1 MVEEFKVLDKDQL
14 FDNYSQI
21 IENFKNYDDIDKN
34 EMIKTVR
41 DFYLSDYHH
50 VIDICSL
57 RELELLKDLQETK
70 FSDEDILHNS
80 YLLKELID
88 KFLIYPKK
96 LCVCKE
102 LKDVVK
108 EALDNYDEEEVH
120 ARDKINEL
128 AVGIVMA
135 FGFIIPDLVIEI
147 TSISLNIPKA
157 DIRRHMATNLYFRF
171 YVMEDSTYAPSIDKE
186 IPQLSYARFWEF
198 KDDFEEAKENGPLI
212 NTIHS
217 NFEDFVYMGRYGG
230 LNINNPKV
238 KALYDIIKDK
248 IFTPHII
255 FSINMH
261 VLMDDDREEL
271 IIYLIKQLEIKDEKK
286 FRKIFNEAL
295 DEIPSG
301 VYNTLTR
308 NEALKY
314 LKNKEKSE
322 VAYENF
328 NEIQVNACIEPKD
341 TKLFYKLYFALL
353 EYTNNLYNVN
363 PKVKKIYKQLGVN
376 PEDIQDI
383 IEKLWEDKDK
393 IIDDFVKENPY
404 NLNNTELKLVRE
416 FKKGIRKE
424 FIIGKYEKKYAL
436 FMPMDDEKIVYI
448 VKGLTS
454 SIDEVVHGDNLPFI
468 ATTTLLPFKSYI
480 IYDGVFFGLAM
491 SIGPNMKNDIRKNID
506 KAKRISSL

>member
-1 MVEEFKVLDKDQL
+1 MIEEFKKLDKDQL

-21 IENFKNYDDIDKN
+21 IEDFKDYDNIDKD
-34 EMIKTVR
+34 EIIKTVK

-70 FSDEDILHNS
+70 FSDEDILHN
-80 YLLKELID
+80 LLLINELKD
-88 KFLIYPKK
+88 KFLVSPKTFHI
-96 LCVCKE
+96 CKD
-102 LKDVVK
+102 LKDIVK

-120 ARDKINEL
+120 RKDKINEL
-128 AVGIVMA
+128 AIGTVMA
-135 FGFIIPDLVIEI
+135 FGYIIPDLVVEI
-147 TSISLNIPKA
+147 TSMYLNIPKE
-157 DIRRHMATNLYFRF
+157 IVKRHMATNLYFRF
-171 YVMEDSTYAPSIDKE
+171 YVMEDSTYVPSIDKE
-186 IPQLSYARFWEF
+186 IPQFTYARFWEF
-198 KDDFEEAKENGPLI
+198 KEEFEEVKKNSPLI

-217 NFEDFVYMGRYGG
+217 NFEDFIYMGRFG

-248 IFTPHII
+248 PLASHII

-261 VLMDDDREEL
+261 VLMDDDRENFINFL
-271 IIYLIKQLEIKDEKK
+271 INHLSIKDEKK

-301 VYNTLTR
+301 LYNTLTK

-314 LKNKEKSE
+314 LKESEKSE
-322 VAYENF
+322 TLYENF

-353 EYTNNLYNVN
+353 EYTNNTYNVN
-363 PKVKKIYKQLGVN
+363 PKIKKIYREQGIN
-376 PEDIQDI
+376 PESIQDI
-383 IEKLWEDKDK
+383 IVKLWKDKDK
-393 IIDDFVKENPY
+393 IIEDFIKENPY
-404 NLNNTELKLVRE
+404 NFNNTELKLIKE

-436 FMPMDDEKIVYI
+436 FMPTDDENIVYM

-454 SIDEVVHGDNLPFI
+454 SIDEVVHGENLPFI

-491 SIGPNMKNDIRKNID
+491 SIGPNMKNNIRKNIN
-506 KAKRISSL
+506 KAKRINSL